1 MKKYLSILILALT
14 IYGVAQ
20 EKLNFNTKFTQ
31 SEDQWVAFPADSLG
45 EHNFGFIY
53 IDEQAGLTFDFQ
65 GSFQI
70 DQKGSFTYK
79 KKKIDGKLKYRL
91 EPNNTLVAIIPESH
105 YSELEITKTPDWL
118 HLYKTNENSI
128 ERLYKWGYMYNGWG
142 ECAKALTFLNKA
154 YEMQPD
160 YKGLRVE
167 IAYSYNCLENY
178 TDAISIL
185 KAAVQSEPNDAY
197 IYKELLYA
205 QVHNHQ
211 LNDALLTYQKII
223 NEVKDQKYTSEN
235 AFNILAEYYSR
246 NDLKSFNA
254 WVEKT
259 KIDKDKLFGPYVEK
273 MKQELKQK

>member
-14 IYGVAQ
+14 IHGVAQ